1 LLEPRIP
8 RGDLPLGKD
17 LPPPFFAGEAR
28 IPKGEV
34 AATGA

>member
-17 LPPPFFAGEAR
+17 LPPPFLRAKPASQRGRWPRRA
-28 IPKGEV
+28 P
-34 AATGA
+34 